1 MSAPIRVLLADDHP
15 LVRSGIRATLD
26 DEADIELVAEASDA
40 HEVLELSSETRAD
53 VILLDV
59 SMPGPSLIQTV
70 TAIKERCDCRV
81 LLLTAYDDDA
91 YVRGAIRAGVA
102 GYLLKDEAAEAL
114 VDAIRTVH
122 KGNVWFSR
130 SIVEKMYEWRAS
142 EARSAEL
149 PELTNREKDVLEAI
163 AKGWNNS
170 RIAASLGLAEQ
181 TVRNYASSIYDKL
194 GLHSRAEVIV
204 WARKN
209 GYADD

>member
-1 MSAPIRVLLADDHP
+1 MSAIRVVLADDHP
-15 LVRSGIRATLD
+15 LVRSGIRATLN
-26 DEADIELVAEASDA
+26 DEADIALVAEASDA
-40 HEVLELSSETRAD
+40 HEVLELSNKTQAD
-53 VILLDV
+53 VILLDI
-59 SMPGPSLIQTV
+59 SMPGPSLAKTV
-70 TAIKERCDCRV
+70 AALKERCDSRI

-130 SIVEKMYEWRAS
+130 SIVAKMYEWRAS
-142 EARSAEL
+142 EERSAEL

-163 AKGWNNS
+163 ARGWNNS
-170 RIAASLGLAEQ
+170 RIAESLGLAEQ

-204 WARKN
+204 WARKH